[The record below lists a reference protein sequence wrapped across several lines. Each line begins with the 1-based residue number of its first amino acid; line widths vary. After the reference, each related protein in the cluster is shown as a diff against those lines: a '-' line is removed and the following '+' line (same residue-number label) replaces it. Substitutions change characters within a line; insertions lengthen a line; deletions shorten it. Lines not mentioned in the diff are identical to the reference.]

1 MSDGS
6 EAAAHYRN
14 VCRALVSEALE
25 LSSFL
30 EKAWLKKNGDD
41 GDFRQELQELALR
54 DWVGTIHSLSFIID
68 FRLFIRFEFVQ
79 YIQVFSNPKIMAQF
93 EAKRRPLLML
103 WRGNGDFYHALAF
116 TQSDYSVLLK

>member
-1 MSDGS
+1 MLYLLTKYFSQYVYSALKAIDNVLRLCENHLSDGS

-41 GDFRQELQELALR
+41 GDFREELQELALR
-54 DWVGTIHSLSFIID
+54 DWVSSMPLFNSLCIMRYITI
-68 FRLFIRFEFVQ
+68 
-79 YIQVFSNPKIMAQF
+79 
-93 EAKRRPLLML
+93 
-103 WRGNGDFYHALAF
+103 
-116 TQSDYSVLLK
+116 

>member
-1 MSDGS
+1 MFGIYSALKAIDHVLRLCENHLSDGS

-54 DWVGTIHSLSFIID
+54 DWVCIIRSLSFIID
-68 FRLFIRFEFVQ
+68 FRHNFYFRMSKLFQLIL
-79 YIQVFSNPKIMAQF
+79 II
-93 EAKRRPLLML
+93 
-103 WRGNGDFYHALAF
+103 
-116 TQSDYSVLLK
+116 

>member
-1 MSDGS
+1 MDDGKCKENKLLKLFNFFGIYSALKAIDHVLRLCENHLSDGS

-54 DWVGTIHSLSFIID
+54 DWVGTIRSLSFIID
-68 FRLFIRFEFVQ
+68 FRLQ
-79 YIQVFSNPKIMAQF
+79 
-93 EAKRRPLLML
+93 L
-103 WRGNGDFYHALAF
+103 
-116 TQSDYSVLLK
+116 

>member
-1 MSDGS
+1 MCENHLSDGS

-41 GDFRQELQELALR
+41 GDLMREELQELALR
-54 DWVGTIHSLSFIID
+54 DWVRQSYDNYLILP
-68 FRLFIRFEFVQ
+68 IRKS
-79 YIQVFSNPKIMAQF
+79 IK
-93 EAKRRPLLML
+93 LL
-103 WRGNGDFYHALAF
+103 
-116 TQSDYSVLLK
+116 

>member
-1 MSDGS
+1 MCENHLSDGS

-41 GDFRQELQELALR
+41 GDLMREELQELALR
-54 DWVGTIHSLSFIID
+54 DWVTQFYDNYLILVILKVPNPMIIN
-68 FRLFIRFEFVQ
+68 
-79 YIQVFSNPKIMAQF
+79 SK
-93 EAKRRPLLML
+93 
-103 WRGNGDFYHALAF
+103 
-116 TQSDYSVLLK
+116 

>member
-1 MSDGS
+1 MFVIYSALKAIDHVLQLCEHHLSDGS

-41 GDFRQELQELALR
+41 GDFREELQELALR
-54 DWVGTIHSLSFIID
+54 DWVIYLLLVFNSISKIFPKSHEVFFINCSF
-68 FRLFIRFEFVQ
+68 LC
-79 YIQVFSNPKIMAQF
+79 N
-93 EAKRRPLLML
+93 RPIY
-103 WRGNGDFYHALAF
+103 GFK
-116 TQSDYSVLLK
+116 Q